1 MESSSRCT
9 RNREFPI
16 IIPTFTLVMQDGAL
30 YIGFLPQA
38 ELQAQSRLPKKRW
51 FWPGPVPVSKSC
63 RRIGQACNEVK
74 ALYQFV
80 LWHDIE
86 SRSMDHKI
94 YEVTSFRVVRPYKLA
109 VQFDDGLSQLI
120 DFEGV
125 LEGELYGPLKD
136 PRLFRRVK
144 LDPELRNLVWPNGA
158 DFDPEIL
165 HDWPERRK
173 GMIEAAAEW
182 RKHTSV
188 AEKRAGT
195 ARGGDGSYSITKRP
209 EGLDH
214 RSRDKSGQI
223 HEKRGDTIV
232 STLRKHYGE
241 DFARGVSGRM
251 KLETLLRKEKAS
263 SLSELLRRHK
273 RSRAA

>member
-1 MESSSRCT
+1 
-9 RNREFPI
+9 
-16 IIPTFTLVMQDGAL
+16 MQDGTL

-51 FWPGPVPVSKSC
+51 FWLGPVPVSKSC
-63 RRIGQACNEVK
+63 RRIGRVRNEVK
-74 ALYQFV
+74 ALYRFV
-80 LWHDIE
+80 LWHHIE
-86 SRSMDHKI
+86 RRSMDHKI

-144 LDPELRNLVWPNGA
+144 LDPEMRNLVWPNGA

-173 GMIEAAAEW
+173 GTIQAAAEW
-182 RKHTSV
+182 HKHTLLPKS
-188 AEKRAGT
+188 
-195 ARGGDGSYSITKRP
+195 ARGRLEEATGHIPEPKRP